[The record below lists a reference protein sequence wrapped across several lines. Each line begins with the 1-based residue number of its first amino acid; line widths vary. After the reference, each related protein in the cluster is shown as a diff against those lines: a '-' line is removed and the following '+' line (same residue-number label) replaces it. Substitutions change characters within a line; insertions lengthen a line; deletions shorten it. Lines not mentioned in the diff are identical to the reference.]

1 MNKIESEI
9 RQHLEIRQDVD
20 KMSSIEKAQ
29 IQNVKRIKS
38 FFYGTIIWIL
48 SYLLFSSLRGRFQ
61 IIAAVVFFCIDYAI
75 YQIGKA
81 LELELGIVLK
91 IRLTVIYLLIII
103 FAIIFPIW
111 YFFISFNL
119 NNFLNILTQNN

>member
-9 RQHLEIRQDVD
+9 RQHLEIRQEAD

-29 IQNVKRIKS
+29 TQNVRRLKS

-48 SYLLFSSLRGRFQ
+48 SYLFFSSLRGRFQ
-61 IIAAVVFFCIDYAI
+61 IIAAVIFFCIDYAI
-75 YQIGKA
+75 HQIGKS

-91 IRLTVIYLLIII
+91 IRMTVIYLLIII
-103 FAIIFPIW
+103 FEILFPI
-111 YFFISFNL
+111 
-119 NNFLNILTQNN
+119 

>member
-1 MNKIESEI
+1 MNNIESEI
-9 RQHLEIRQDVD
+9 RQHLEIRQEAD

-29 IQNVKRIKS
+29 IQNVRRIKS

-48 SYLLFSSLRGRFQ
+48 SYLFFSSLRGKFQ
-61 IIAAVVFFCIDYAI
+61 IIAAVVFFCVDYAV
-75 YQIGKA
+75 YRIGKT

-103 FAIIFPIW
+103 FAILFPI
-111 YFFISFNL
+111 
-119 NNFLNILTQNN
+119 

>member
-9 RQHLEIRQDVD
+9 RQHLETLLEAE

-38 FFYGTIIWIL
+38 FFYGTIIWLL
-48 SYLLFSSLRGRFQ
+48 SYSFFSCLRGRFQ
-61 IIAAVVFFCIDYAI
+61 IIAAVVFFIVDYTI
-75 YQIGKA
+75 YQIGKS
-81 LELELGIVLK
+81 LELELGIVLN

-103 FAIIFPIW
+103 FAMIFPI
-111 YFFISFNL
+111 
-119 NNFLNILTQNN
+119 